1 MSNAGTKWVFQWNE
15 TARVFEKEERVFE
28 KEERVFE
35 KEECVFEEEERL
47 EREMHFLY
55 YEVRRE
61 GVKSVNHLVL
71 LQIIMM

>member
-1 MSNAGTKWVFQWNE
+1 MSNAGTKWMFQWNE
-15 TARVFEKEERVFE
+15 TARVFE

>member
-1 MSNAGTKWVFQWNE
+1 MSNAGTKWAFQWNE
-15 TARVFEKEERVFE
+15 TA
-28 KEERVFE
+28 RVFE

-71 LQIIMM
+71 LQITMM